1 MNYIFLDVDGVLN
14 NKKHYSK
21 QHKKYGGRFFMEAM
35 PFNPRSLKNL
45 RKILKATDAKLILS
59 SSWRGSDRCMI
70 VLKAR
75 LAEYGIKIS
84 DQTDFIDGKRGIEI
98 NKWLQEKGM
107 KRIIYAD
114 NKPIEVLDCNYIIID
129 DEDYDLIDCG
139 FESKMIKINSYVGL
153 TWNKTREAIKKLRR

>member
-14 NKKHYSK
+14 NKKHYKK
-21 QHKKYGGRFFMEAM
+21 QHNKYGGRFFMESM

-59 SSWRGSDRCMI
+59 SSWRRSDKCMI

-84 DQTDFIDGKRGIEI
+84 DVTDYINGKRGMEI
-98 NKWLQEKGM
+98 GKWLQEKGM

-114 NKPIEVLDCNYIIID
+114 NNPVQAPDYNFIIID
-129 DEDYDLIDCG
+129 DETYDIIEYGYEPYL
-139 FESKMIKINSYVGL
+139 IKINSYVGL
-153 TWNKTREAIKKLRR
+153 TWNKTREAIKKLKG